1 MIIER
6 LVPSLVFHHQ
16 PKQTTS
22 LDCIYQGSE
31 LRRRCTRILPPLEGG
46 VEVLH
51 LGDLRRRNHLDDNP
65 CDMATGLHGEVCLQ
79 VVEEHSAH
87 WPC

>member
-6 LVPSLVFHHQ
+6 WVPSLVFHHQ

-22 LDCIYQGSE
+22 LDVSTKARSLDAGGPESS
-31 LRRRCTRILPPLEGG
+31 LPPDGG

-51 LGDLRRRNHLDDNP
+51 LGDLRRRNHLDDHL
-65 CDMATGLHGEVCLQ
+65 CDVATRLHGEVRLR
-79 VVEEHSAH
+79 VVEEHSATG
-87 WPC
+87 PC

>member
-6 LVPSLVFHHQ
+6 WVPSLVFHHQ

-22 LDCIYQGSE
+22 LDVSTKARSLDAGGPESS
-31 LRRRCTRILPPLEGG
+31 LPRTVASRSSTSATSG
-46 VEVLH
+46 VESPGQSSTRH
-51 LGDLRRRNHLDDNP
+51 GHQ
-65 CDMATGLHGEVCLQ
+65 LHGEVRLW

-87 WPC
+87 RLR